1 MTRPVFVSRSEAA
14 DALPEAGLDAR
25 PAGPAGFT
33 LVELLVVIAIIAT
46 LIGLLLPAVQ
56 SAREAARRSSC
67 SNNVVQLALALHH
80 YEFHRETFPA
90 GVTDAA
96 GPIRSRP
103 EGRHVSWI
111 VRILPYLE
119 EKGLARHFDDEAGAY
134 APGNA
139 AVVAAVIPTLVCPSY
154 PAGPTETWPAVGGP
168 AEAGGEGEATARE
181 RTVAISTYAGC
192 HHDVEAPIAADNHG
206 MLFLNSGVRFKDIE
220 DGSSRTLLLS
230 EKVSPLRPFESYR
243 RDDLGWASGTR
254 ATLRNTS
261 RITSGD
267 WAGRDTG
274 VAEPQEVDP
283 LFVGGFGSDHMG
295 GLSVAAMA
303 DGGIRQFTTDIDP
316 DLLRQLGHRADGEIP
331 KSDASW

>member
-1 MTRPVFVSRSEAA
+1 
-14 DALPEAGLDAR
+14 
-25 PAGPAGFT
+25 
-33 LVELLVVIAIIAT
+33 
-46 LIGLLLPAVQ
+46 
-56 SAREAARRSSC
+56 
-67 SNNVVQLALALHH
+67 
-80 YEFHRETFPA
+80 
-90 GVTDAA
+90 
-96 GPIRSRP
+96 
-103 EGRHVSWI
+103 VSWI

-119 EKGLARHFDDEAGAY
+119 EKALARHFDDEAGAY

-139 AVVAAVIPTLVCPSY
+139 AVVATVIPTLICPSSSETY
-154 PAGPTETWPAVGGP
+154 FETWPAVGGP
-168 AEAGGEGEATARE
+168 AEAGGEGRAQARA

-230 EKVSPLRPFESYR
+230 EKVSPLRRPFESNR

-261 RITSGD
+261 RFTSSQG
-267 WAGRDTG
+267 AGRDPG
-274 VAEPQEVDP
+274 VAQPQEVDP
-283 LFVGGFGSDHMG
+283 LIVGGFGSYHMG

-303 DGGIRQFTTDIDP
+303 DGGIRQFTDDIDP

-331 KSDASW
+331 KSEASW